1 MDELILLPEDQ
12 AIRAFFDDLDR
23 IVLLRLLIVIA
34 GLSVI
39 SIIALLVEGQ
49 PLWLIAPAVI
59 LILVRGMFSA
69 SRHAFFER
77 QFRPILLGYL
87 LFHLVGFRLLALL
100 RWPDVY
106 LGFDYFLPL
115 VLIFFCLRQL
125 HCFLLLVP
133 LWGFSAG
140 RDLVSALLGIST
152 VKVLPL
158 IAVSGICAAVFFWVG
173 RQTRKRRRDF
183 LLVWRREH
191 QRHRERHRMQG
202 ELDEARR
209 IQLSMLPRS
218 DPSHR
223 FFDIAGISIPASEVG
238 GDYYEYFQSADDSQ
252 AVVIADVAGHGVA
265 SGLLLAGVRSCLY
278 LLKDSAHRPAEVLE
292 KLDRVVRETTG
303 RREFVTMLYALFD
316 PECGQVT
323 LASAGHPP
331 LLRYSAETGN
341 VEEVTVSSLPLGTR
355 LRQDIVEIH
364 LPCSKDDIFL
374 LYTDGIAET
383 VNRNGDVYGNERL
396 TARLKTT
403 AHDRSAKEIRDTLL
417 GDVWNFKADGEQTD
431 DITLVVVKVR

>member
-12 AIRAFFDDLDR
+12 AIHAFFDDLDR
-23 IVLLRLLIVIA
+23 IVLLRLLVVVAVASVAGIV
-34 GLSVI
+34 
-39 SIIALLVEGQ
+39 ALLVEGS
-49 PLWLIAPAVI
+49 PLWLTLPALA
-59 LILVRGMFSA
+59 LILVRVIFSA
-69 SRHAFFER
+69 SRQAYFER
-77 QFRPILLGYL
+77 HFRPILLAYL
-87 LFHLVGFRLLALL
+87 LLHGIGIRLFMMLK
-100 RWPDVY
+100 WPDFY
-106 LGFDYFLPL
+106 LVLDYLLPL

-125 HCFLLLVP
+125 HLFLLLGP
-133 LWGFSAG
+133 MWGISAG
-140 RDLVSALLGIST
+140 RDLVSALMGASE
-152 VKVLPL
+152 VQVLPL
-158 IAVSGICAAVFFWVG
+158 IAVSTVCLVVFFWVG

-238 GDYYEYFQSADDSQ
+238 GDYYEYFQSGIDRQ

-278 LLKDSAHRPAEVLE
+278 LLKDSPHRPVEVLE

-316 PECGQVT
+316 PQRGEVS

-331 LLRYSAETGN
+331 LLRYVAATGQ
-341 VEEVTVSSLPLGTR
+341 VEEAAFCSLPLGTR
-355 LRQDIVEIH
+355 LRQSLEEVQV
-364 LPCSKDDIFL
+364 PYATDDIFL

-383 VNRNGDVYGNERL
+383 VNSKGDLYGNERL
-396 TARLKTT
+396 SGRLKAT
-403 AHDRSAKEIRDTLL
+403 AHDRTAKEIRDTLL
-417 GDVWNFKADGEQTD
+417 GDVWSFKADGEQTD

>member
-23 IVLLRLLIVIA
+23 IVLLRLLIVVA
-34 GLSVI
+34 GFSVI
-39 SIIALLVEGQ
+39 SIIALLVEGL
-49 PLWLIAPAVI
+49 PLWLIAPGVALV
-59 LILVRGMFSA
+59 LVRTMFSA
-69 SRHAFFER
+69 SRHRFFER
-77 QFRPILLGYL
+77 HFRPILLGYL
-87 LFHLVGFRLLALL
+87 LLHLAGFRLLALL
-100 RWPDVY
+100 KWPDVY

-133 LWGFSAG
+133 LWGFSGG

-152 VKVLPL
+152 VEVLPL
-158 IAVSGICAAVFFWVG
+158 IAVSSVCAAVFFWVG
-173 RQTRKRRRDF
+173 RQTQKRRRDF

-238 GDYYEYFQSADDSQ
+238 GDYYEYFQSHDDSQ

-278 LLKDSAHRPAEVLE
+278 LLKDSAHRP
-292 KLDRVVRETTG
+292 G
-303 RREFVTMLYALFD
+303 RCWRNWIES
-316 PECGQVT
+316 
-323 LASAGHPP
+323 SAKPP
-331 LLRYSAETGN
+331 AGAN
-341 VEEVTVSSLPLGTR
+341 SS
-355 LRQDIVEIH
+355 
-364 LPCSKDDIFL
+364 PCSTLSSIPS
-374 LYTDGIAET
+374 
-383 VNRNGDVYGNERL
+383 V
-396 TARLKTT
+396 ARSPW
-403 AHDRSAKEIRDTLL
+403 RPRGTLPS
-417 GDVWNFKADGEQTD
+417 
-431 DITLVVVKVR
+431 